1 MWKLL
6 AQVTDA
12 LGFRN
17 NPMID
22 QAVLALLNTIGIW
35 LAGIGTLSAVIV
47 SLYLAR
53 KDSIVRLK
61 VYAGHRILVAQN
73 QKEQPDFLSIGI
85 TNVGFRKVTITGIG
99 WKVGIFK
106 KKYGIQT
113 LYPNPISDN
122 LPKTLNDGDEARV
135 LIPFK
140 NSQNYPNWID
150 DFPKD
155 FLGKYPKLSS
165 RTLKLQ
171 VLTTI
176 GKTFEVKIEAGL
188 RQKLIESAIR
198 QKPNE

>member
-1 MWKLL
+1 
-6 AQVTDA
+6 
-12 LGFRN
+12 
-17 NPMID
+17 MID
-22 QAVLALLNTIGIW
+22 QNVLALLNTIGIW

-53 KDSIVRLK
+53 RDSIVKLQIF
-61 VYAGHRILVAQN
+61 VGHRVLVTQN

-99 WKVGIFK
+99 WKFGIFN
-106 KKYGIQT
+106 KKYSIQI
-113 LYPNPISDN
+113 LYPSPISDN

-140 NSQNYPNWID
+140 NSQDYPNWID
-150 DFPKD
+150 DFPKN

-171 VLTTI
+171 IFTTI
-176 GKTFEVKIEAGL
+176 GKTFEAKIEAGL
-188 RQKLIESAIR
+188 RQKLIESTLR
-198 QKPNE
+198 